1 MTDLLK
7 KRFDVARW
15 IAKEIAG
22 TLPED
27 ERVLLEQWRKESP
40 LHEKEYGEMREYILS
55 REEYSGEERQ
65 MVKDEWQKFEREH
78 YGERVIWRVVSR
90 YAAMFL
96 LPLGIAGYLWFTF
109 TGKEIPLANNP
120 EIVPG
125 GGKAL
130 LILVDGQSVEL
141 QGEKGLQVGTEGN
154 VMSSVGEK
162 VVYWEPEGGEDS
174 LVEEKYNTLVVPR
187 GGEFFLELS
196 DGTRVWLNSESKLH
210 FPLRFKGK
218 QREVELEGEGY
229 FEVMSDSVVPFHV
242 LANGADLKVLGTS
255 FNVTTYR
262 GRTIATLVEGKVCL
276 TYEGESVLMLP
287 NLQAEVV
294 PENGEILTR
303 EVDVKNFIMWKDGI
317 FYFEGADLATIMER
331 LSQWYDVDVFF
342 DNEKLKELRFSV
354 EMKRYEYIQ
363 DLLAKIE
370 KTQKVR
376 FLIQGKEVHVENYQ
390 ESDSLKK

>member
-109 TGKEIPLANNP
+109 TGKEIPLANNT

-141 QGEKGLQVGTEGN
+141 KGEKGLQVGAEGN

-162 VVYWEPEGGEDS
+162 VVYWEPEVGVDS

-196 DGTRVWLNSESKLH
+196 DGTRVWLNSESKLR

-218 QREVELEGEGY
+218 QRKVELEGEGY

>member
-7 KRFDVARW
+7 KRFDVAHW
-15 IAKEIAG
+15 IAEEIAG
-22 TLPED
+22 TLPEN
-27 ERVLLEQWRKESP
+27 ERVFLEEWRKESP
-40 LHEKEYGEMREYILS
+40 RHEKEYSEVREYIQS

-78 YGERVIWRVVSR
+78 YGKRVIWRGVTR
-90 YAAMFL
+90 YAAMFVL
-96 LPLGIAGYLWFTF
+96 SLGIAGYLWFTF
-109 TGKEIPLANNP
+109 TGEEIPLANNT

-141 QGEKGLQVGTEGN
+141 KGEKGLQVGTEGC

-162 VVYWEPEGGEDS
+162 VVYWEPEVGVDS

-210 FPLRFKGK
+210 FPLRFKGM
-218 QREVELEGEGY
+218 QRKVELEGEGY

-276 TYEGESVLMLP
+276 TYGGESVLMLP

-331 LSQWYDVDVFF
+331 LSQWYDVDVAF

-354 EMKRYEYIQ
+354 EMKRYEHIQ

>member
-1 MTDLLK
+1 M
-7 KRFDVARW
+7 
-15 IAKEIAG
+15 
-22 TLPED
+22 
-27 ERVLLEQWRKESP
+27 RV
-40 LHEKEYGEMREYILS
+40 YILS
-55 REEYSGEERQ
+55 REGYSGEERQ

-78 YGERVIWRVVSR
+78 YRKRVIWRVVAR
-90 YAAMFL
+90 YAAMFV

-109 TGKEIPLANNP
+109 TGKEIPLVNNT

-130 LILVDGQSVEL
+130 LILVDGKSVEL
-141 QGEKGLQVGTEGN
+141 KGEKGLQVGTEGS

-162 VVYWEPEGGEDS
+162 VVYWEPEVGVDS

-218 QREVELEGEGY
+218 QRKVELEGEGY
-229 FEVMSDSVVPFHV
+229 FEVMPDSIVPFHV

-287 NLQAEVV
+287 NLQAEVI
-294 PENGEILTR
+294 PDNREILLR
-303 EVDVKNFIMWKDGI
+303 EVDVKNFIMWKNGI

-331 LSQWYDVDVFF
+331 LSQWYDVDVAF
-342 DNEKLKELRFSV
+342 DDEKLKELRFSV
-354 EMKRYEYIQ
+354 EMKRYEHIQ
-363 DLLAKIE
+363 DLLTKIE

-376 FLIQGKEVHVENYQ
+376 FLIRGKNVHVENYQ